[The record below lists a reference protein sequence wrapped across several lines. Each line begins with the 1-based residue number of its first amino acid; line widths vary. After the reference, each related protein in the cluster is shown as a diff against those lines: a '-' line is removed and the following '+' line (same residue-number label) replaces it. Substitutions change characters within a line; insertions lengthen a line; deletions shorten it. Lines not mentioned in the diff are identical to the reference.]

1 MTREH
6 VPRVEGDGEQLERF
20 HSFRDLPSEND
31 MTTTSSSKDPGRARR
46 LLVTVVVATAAAAVT
61 AGVVLKKHR
70 ATEGAQRIDARAA
83 LVSAIAAPA
92 TPSWTRR
99 IESRDG
105 SEGTAARPE
114 SPATAIANAPDSG
127 TTGSDPSLPSAAGV
141 LEHAFGPPDEPS
153 TF

>member
-1 MTREH
+1 
-6 VPRVEGDGEQLERF
+6 
-20 HSFRDLPSEND
+20 

-105 SEGTAARPE
+105 SEGTAARPA
-114 SPATAIANAPDSG
+114 SPPTASTDVPGKG
-127 TTGSDPSLPSAAGV
+127 TTGSDPSVPSAAGV
-141 LEHAFGPPDEPS
+141 LEHAFGPPDEPA

>member
-1 MTREH
+1 
-6 VPRVEGDGEQLERF
+6 
-20 HSFRDLPSEND
+20 
-31 MTTTSSSKDPGRARR
+31 MTTPSSSKDPGRARR
-46 LLVTVVVATAAAAVT
+46 LLVTIVVAAAAGAVT
-61 AGVVLKKHR
+61 AGVALKKHQ
-70 ATEGAQRIDARAA
+70 AAEGMQRVDARAA

-99 IESRDG
+99 IESHDASKR
-105 SEGTAARPE
+105 TAAGPE
-114 SPATAIANAPDSG
+114 SPPTAIADAPDKG